1 MILKR
6 RISRI
11 RMNNISIRTKAAQGC
26 TPRCYITPFQG
37 CKVFKMIKY
46 FLPIICS
53 LFSLYSFGQQDVQC
67 KRRAAPRTVIL
78 RPSRAMND
86 IAVYFG
92 IISFD
97 YAKSDSAFLTGP
109 RIGKA

>member
-1 MILKR
+1 MELILGFE
-6 RISRI
+6 
-11 RMNNISIRTKAAQGC
+11 Q
-26 TPRCYITPFQG
+26 
-37 CKVFKMIKY
+37 
-46 FLPIICS
+46 LW
-53 LFSLYSFGQQDVQC
+53 
-67 KRRAAPRTVIL
+67 AAPRAVIL
-78 RPSRAMND
+78 RPYRAMND